1 MKFADFSNARTNL
14 RIGVIVDKFNET
26 GIQNHPAMS
35 AAQVRFIIQQ
45 AKATQSSKVS
55 SEVETLKD
63 QIKSLQDTIRRMET
77 TLSQQAGKLSQ
88 VESRADKACSALDIG
103 TDGKKR
109 NWKKRGDE
117 EKE

>member
-1 MKFADFSNARTNL
+1 M
-14 RIGVIVDKFNET
+14 DKFNET

-45 AKATQSSKVS
+45 AKATQTSKVS
-55 SEVETLKD
+55 SEVDSLKD
-63 QIKSLQDTIRRMET
+63 QLKSLQDTVRCLEA
-77 TLSQQAGKLSQ
+77 TLNQHSGKISQ
-88 VESRADKACSALDIG
+88 VESRADKACSALDIP

-109 NWKKRGDE
+109 NKKKKED